1 VFCLASKDSKD
12 SVGGDFF
19 APKFRLLEG
28 LLSAERMSQ
37 SPGEK
42 YGPGGSRKKV
52 IWQLGGRIN
61 KGPHHQ

>member
-1 VFCLASKDSKD
+1 VFCLASKD

-52 IWQLGGRIN
+52 IWQLGG
-61 KGPHHQ
+61 